1 MVTTISK
8 MVYLWDINYMAKKK
22 KNLKKYILITGGSG
36 FIGSAITKYLVQ
48 RKNKVIVFDNN
59 SRGKLVRLKE
69 VKNKIKF
76 IKGDIRNRKK
86 LLSIRDQVDTVI
98 HLAYVNGTKFFYRKP
113 FEILDIAVNGLINIL
128 DFCKKKKVKNFYLAS
143 SSEVYQNPFKIPTN
157 EEEMLKIP
165 SIYNPRYSYGGGKII
180 SELYGLHFAKKF
192 LKKFIIFRPHNV
204 YGKDMGNDHVIPE
217 FINRL
222 KKLRNKEKFLIY
234 GTGKEVRSFIYIDD
248 FVHGFDKIFKRGKNQ
263 EIYNIGTN
271 DKITISKLAKLIA
284 KVLRKNI
291 KFKKRKGLKG
301 SPSIRCPDIKK
312 IKKLGFKHNISL
324 KNGIKKILN

>member
-1 MVTTISK
+1 
-8 MVYLWDINYMAKKK
+8 MAKKK

-36 FIGSAITKYLVQ
+36 FIGSAITKHLVK

-59 SRGKLVRLKE
+59 SRGKSSRLKE
-69 VKNKIKF
+69 VKNKIRF

-98 HLAYVNGTKFFYRKP
+98 HLAYVNGTKFFYKKP

-128 DFCKKKKVKNFYLAS
+128 DFCKKKNVKNFYLAS

-204 YGKDMGNDHVIPE
+204 YGKDMGNEHVIPE
-217 FINRL
+217 FINRF

-234 GTGKEVRSFIYIDD
+234 GTGKEVRSFIHIDD
-248 FVHGFDKIFKRGKNQ
+248 FVHGFDRILKKGKNQ

-271 DKITISKLAKLIA
+271 EKITISKLAKLIA
-284 KVLRKNI
+284 KVLGKNI
-291 KFKKRKGLKG
+291 KFKKTKILKG